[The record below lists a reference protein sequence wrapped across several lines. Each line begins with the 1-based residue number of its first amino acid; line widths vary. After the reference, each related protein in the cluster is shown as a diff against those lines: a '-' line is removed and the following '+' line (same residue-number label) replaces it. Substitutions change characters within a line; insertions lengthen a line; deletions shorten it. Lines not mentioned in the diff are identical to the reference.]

1 MNQKERGREKMTK
14 KQKTNMGIGFFL
26 TFGTFMSQQVFADA
40 QQTATDVAQ
49 KGFDAGMIGYDVSG
63 ALEGNPSA
71 TIDLDKRLDKYTGIN
86 QKAVDAAKTVQNQV
100 QNVETQ
106 VAQGAKDFGNQV
118 SSAFKHWHW

>member
-1 MNQKERGREKMTK
+1 
-14 KQKTNMGIGFFL
+14 MGLVVWTYI
-26 TFGTFMSQQVFADA
+26 
-40 QQTATDVAQ
+40 
-49 KGFDAGMIGYDVSG
+49 DAGKTVD
-63 ALEGNPSA
+63 E
-71 TIDLDKRLDKYTGIN
+71 KTGIN